1 MSLNELVCL
10 FYKERGTCTDT
21 YIVSLNAVISLYI
34 SPKITLQ
41 YPYLLSS
48 AYILLYSF
56 ILMALTLS
64 PALVPEL
71 ATGLPAGTRLT
82 SVDLITKGPALR
94 TLPDEVYNS
103 VACVFPRDNQNKL
116 SSTID
121 IANLQWYS
129 RWLDRQFKNVPP
141 LIAHSLVSFPHIF
154 QEVAEFAGAG
164 CSLEETATRLLELDL
179 IRSGDYDGRQVARTI
194 VFAILGWQTMLYEP
208 AFQTCPP
215 QQLAIA
221 DVLDGHFG
229 QAFMKIKQDQS
240 RVSDRLSDFLLG
252 FGLMLPREDLCVSED
267 PEDCHAFESVA
278 IIHPAEFNVALLQS
292 LARVNIKW
300 IDVMAPHLEFDK
312 ATNTLFLFRYPSFCL
327 ANIPSKEF
335 YNGVIYG

>member
-1 MSLNELVCL
+1 
-10 FYKERGTCTDT
+10 
-21 YIVSLNAVISLYI
+21 
-34 SPKITLQ
+34 
-41 YPYLLSS
+41 
-48 AYILLYSF
+48 
-56 ILMALTLS
+56 MALTLS

-71 ATGLPAGTRLT
+71 ATGIPDGTRLT
-82 SVDLITKGPALR
+82 SVDLITKGPAL
-94 TLPDEVYNS
+94 PEEVYDS
-103 VACVFPRDNQNKL
+103 ICVFPRDNQNKL

-121 IANLQWYS
+121 IADLQWYG
-129 RWLDRQFKNVPP
+129 RWLDRQLKNVPP
-141 LIAHSLVSFPHIF
+141 SIAHSLVSFPEIF

-179 IRSGDYDGRQVARTI
+179 IRSADYDGRQVARTI

-312 ATNTLFLFRYPSFCL
+312 GTNTLFLFRYPSFCL
-327 ANIPSKEF
+327 ANIPSKET
-335 YNGVIYG
+335 YSGVIYG